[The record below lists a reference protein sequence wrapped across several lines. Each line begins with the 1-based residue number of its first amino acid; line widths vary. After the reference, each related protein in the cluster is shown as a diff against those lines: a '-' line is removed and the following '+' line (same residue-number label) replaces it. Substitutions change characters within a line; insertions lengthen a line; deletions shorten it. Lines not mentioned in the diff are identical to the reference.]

1 MATVGFIGLGNMGW
15 PMAANLVA
23 AGHDVVVHDADP
35 ARAEAFASEK
45 GARVAGGPSGV
56 AGADALIT
64 MLPDDRVVASVL
76 LDDGFAAAL
85 PAGAVIVDM
94 SSSDP
99 VGTRRLGERLPADAL
114 LVDAPVSGGVPRAQD
129 GTLSIM
135 VGGSDDAVARAM
147 PLLEAL
153 GERIFRTGELGTGH
167 AMKALNNYLAAAAY
181 SAATEA
187 LAIGRRFGLDPET
200 MFDIVNTSTGR
211 SFSSEVVLRNN
222 VVTGEY
228 ATGFALGLLAK
239 DVGIA
244 AGLAQALDVDA
255 PTLDLVSRRWAEA
268 AVALGPDADHS
279 EAHKQWWP
287 ADADRFATVERA

>member
-1 MATVGFIGLGNMGW
+1 MAAVGFVGLGNMGW
-15 PMAANLVA
+15 PMASNLVA

-35 ARAEAFASEK
+35 ARAEAFAAK
-45 GARVAGGPSGV
+45 QGGRVSQDVSGV
-56 AGADALIT
+56 EALIT
-64 MLPDDRVVASVL
+64 MLPDDRVVASAL
-76 LDDGFAAAL
+76 LDGGIAAQL
-85 PAGAVIVDM
+85 PQGAVIVDM
-94 SSSDP
+94 SSSNP
-99 VGTRRLGERLPADAL
+99 IGTQKLGEQLPAGVA
-114 LVDAPVSGGVPRAQD
+114 LVDAPVSGGVARAQT

-135 VGGSDDAVARAM
+135 AGGTDAAVEQAM
-147 PLLEAL
+147 PLLEVL
-153 GERIFRTGELGTGH
+153 GERVFRTGALGSGH

-187 LAIGRRFGLDPET
+187 LAVGRRFGLDPET

-211 SFSSEVVLRNN
+211 SFSSEVVLRGN

-244 AGLAQALDVDA
+244 ADLADALGVDTPA
-255 PTLDLVSRRWAEA
+255 LDLVSRRWAEA
-268 AVALGPDADHS
+268 AAALGPGADHS

-287 ADADRFATVERA
+287 ADADHFASAQPQ